1 MIPLFLGHGPAHDDI
16 DMKTSLPVLR
26 ARLLRALAPC
36 GSYWLD
42 EDTLHIQ
49 LNLAHPGVMRDE
61 LLGVLR
67 AWKEKDY
74 VDFRVD
80 ELSGLTEWRL
90 TDAGR
95 ALAKRSSVSKAG

>member
-1 MIPLFLGHGPAHDDI
+1 MTTPFPTGPSGPRP
-16 DMKTSLPVLR
+16 MKTTVPILR
-26 ARLLRALAPC
+26 AKLLRALKPC

-49 LNLAHPGVMRDE
+49 LNLAHPGVTRDE
-61 LLGVLR
+61 LLAALR

-90 TDAGR
+90 TASGR
-95 ALAKRSSVSKAG
+95 QLAERSSVSR